1 VTSLKHRDRSASQLG
16 TIYWIYWSTS
26 GNSTLSVRRPRRL
39 SVERTRQLG
48 RQPSVSDLQA
58 LVSDGAAAARF
69 IEESRQQAALID
81 PNDILYSQEVTL
93 IFKNILQ
100 TPGTVEVRDSSLR
113 YSYETI
119 HRCADFAI
127 EVTEQSATGPRLKAD
142 SVLRFPIT
150 CPICGDETLF
160 LASAAKITNALAT
173 GVPIWLIVECC
184 GGVEWIASASEV
196 DQITQY
202 ATIFRPGLD

>member
-1 VTSLKHRDRSASQLG
+1 M
-16 TIYWIYWSTS
+16 
-26 GNSTLSVRRPRRL
+26 
-39 SVERTRQLG
+39 
-48 RQPSVSDLQA
+48 
-58 LVSDGAAAARF
+58 
-69 IEESRQQAALID
+69 LID
-81 PNDILYSQEVTL
+81 RGSSPWRGNRRQEVTL

-100 TPGTVEVRDSSLR
+100 TPGTVELRDSSLR
-113 YSYETI
+113 YS
-119 HRCADFAI
+119 
-127 EVTEQSATGPRLKAD
+127 RLKAD

-202 ATIFRPGLD
+202 TTIFRPGLN

>member
-1 VTSLKHRDRSASQLG
+1 M
-16 TIYWIYWSTS
+16 
-26 GNSTLSVRRPRRL
+26 P
-39 SVERTRQLG
+39 
-48 RQPSVSDLQA
+48 
-58 LVSDGAAAARF
+58 DGAAADRF
-69 IEESRQQAALID
+69 IEGSRQQAALID
-81 PNDILYSQEVTL
+81 PNDILLDRGSSPWRGNRRQEVTL

-127 EVTEQSATGPRLKAD
+127 EVSEQSATGPRLKAD

>member
-1 VTSLKHRDRSASQLG
+1 
-16 TIYWIYWSTS
+16 
-26 GNSTLSVRRPRRL
+26 
-39 SVERTRQLG
+39 
-48 RQPSVSDLQA
+48 
-58 LVSDGAAAARF
+58 
-69 IEESRQQAALID
+69 
-81 PNDILYSQEVTL
+81 
-93 IFKNILQ
+93 LQ
-100 TPGTVEVRDSSLR
+100 TPGTVQVRDSSLR

-119 HRCADFAI
+119 HCCADFAI
-127 EVTEQSATGPRLKAD
+127 VTGQSVTGRRLTVD